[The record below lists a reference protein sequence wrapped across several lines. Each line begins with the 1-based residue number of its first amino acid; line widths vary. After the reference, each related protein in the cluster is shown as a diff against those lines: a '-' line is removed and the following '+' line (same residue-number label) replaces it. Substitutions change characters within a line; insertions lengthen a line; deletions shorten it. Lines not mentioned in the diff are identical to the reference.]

1 MTFHAFT
8 LIFGIISIVF
18 GLLGFRRAK
27 SMASLIAGSISG
39 LLLILGWYLVAHGK
53 EAKTGFWLSLIVTIL
68 LLGKFLPTALKRK
81 QVYPAGI
88 MAVLALIGL
97 ALGLKTLF

>member
-18 GLLGFRRAK
+18 GLLGFLRAK
-27 SMASLIAGSISG
+27 SKASLIAGSISG
-39 LLLILGWYLVAHGK
+39 LLLLLGWYLSGHGEPK
-53 EAKTGFWLSLIVTIL
+53 IGFWLSLIVTIL